1 MEEEL
6 WQDYLQYLIW
16 VCHLERFQN
25 YTRLFEMLNNLEFY
39 WSIDRD
45 DNRAGDGMELRED
58 YNIPHD
64 ITFGERDLRIYFM
77 EHPCSVLE
85 MLIGLAI
92 RVDEEYLGDPSD
104 PHPEY
109 FFWEMIKNLGL
120 NEYTDRKFDVG
131 SVKRRVSMWLDR
143 RFTKNGLGS
152 PFPVYND
159 DRDQRDLEIW
169 DQMNSYIN
177 EKYG

>member
-1 MEEEL
+1 MEEL
-6 WQDYLQYLIW
+6 WEDYLQYLIYL
-16 VCHLERFQN
+16 CHLERFRN
-25 YTRLFEMLNNLEFY
+25 YINLFEMLHNLEFY

-45 DNRAGDGMELRED
+45 DNRAGDGEELRD
-58 YNIPHD
+58 NYNIPLD
-64 ITFGERDLRIYFM
+64 ISCEDENLVEEFM
-77 EHPCSVLE
+77 NRPCSVFE

-92 RVDEEYLGDPSD
+92 RVDEEYLGDPAD
-104 PHPEY
+104 PHPED
-109 FFWEMIKNLGL
+109 FFREMIKNLGL
-120 NEYTDRKFDVG
+120 DGYTDRRFDAG

>member
-1 MEEEL
+1 MEEL
-6 WQDYLQYLIW
+6 WENYLQYLIW
-16 VCHLERFQN
+16 ICHLEQFRSH
-25 YTRLFEMLNNLEFY
+25 TRLFEMLHNLEFY

-45 DNRAGDGMELRED
+45 DNRAGDGTELRD
-58 YNIPHD
+58 NYDIPLD
-64 ITFGERDLRIYFM
+64 ITCGGEDLVEEFM
-77 EHPCSVLE
+77 NKPCSILE

-92 RVDEEYLGDPSD
+92 RVDEEYLGDPME
-104 PHPEY
+104 PHPEE

-120 NEYTDRKFDVG
+120 DDYTDKRFNAG
-131 SVKRRVSMWLDR
+131 QVKKRVAMWIDR